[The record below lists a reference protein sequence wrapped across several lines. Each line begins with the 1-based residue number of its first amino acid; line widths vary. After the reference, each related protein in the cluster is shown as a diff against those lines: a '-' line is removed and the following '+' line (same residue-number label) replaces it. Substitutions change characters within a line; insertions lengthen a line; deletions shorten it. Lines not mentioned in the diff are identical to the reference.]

1 MLSKAA
7 AVEYVRDN
15 IRVNSIHPGLI
26 DTSMMA
32 TLPADSKKRGL
43 ESTPM
48 GRHHPTRWRDRAM
61 SEKCRKP
68 PFAEPS

>member
-7 AVEYVRDN
+7 AVEYARDN

-26 DTSMMA
+26 DTPMMA

-48 GRHHPTRWRDRAM
+48 GRAASPDEVARSRHV
-61 SEKCRKP
+61 
-68 PFAEPS
+68 